1 MTYKSPERIRDSE
14 TTKQMR
20 IRSSEKARRDQDMRA
35 YIKKR
40 VKKDKK
46 ITINQSPTRS
56 RRSPSRTSSSR
67 SSSSRA
73 SLRSP
78 SPKKSSKKSPPA
90 SGYKYTT
97 FYSPE
102 ALLKKGLE
110 ENDSYTIKNALQNR
124 NAKITVESV
133 PSVFHL
139 YRLKPYKELSQD
151 ELFFLKRTVQ
161 FEIIKPETKET
172 DKMMYRALINKLDEI
187 ID

>member
-35 YIKKR
+35 YIKER

-67 SSSSRA
+67 A

-78 SPKKSSKKSPPA
+78 SPGKSSKKSPPA

-102 ALLKKGLE
+102 TLLKKGLE

>member
-1 MTYKSPERIRDSE
+1 
-14 TTKQMR
+14 MR

-35 YIKKR
+35 YIKER

-56 RRSPSRTSSSR
+56 RRSPSRSSPSRSSPSRTSSSR
-67 SSSSRA
+67 TSSSRTSSSRA

-78 SPKKSSKKSPPA
+78 SPRKSSKKSPPA